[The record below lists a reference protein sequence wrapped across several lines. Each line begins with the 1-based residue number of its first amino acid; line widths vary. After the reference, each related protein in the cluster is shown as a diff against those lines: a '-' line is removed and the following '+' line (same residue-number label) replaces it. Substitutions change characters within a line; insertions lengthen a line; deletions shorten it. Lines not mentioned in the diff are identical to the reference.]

1 MGAVVGGR
9 RGRVVLMA
17 VVGLVGWWAYTRAG
31 GSAGPMGQFLQG
43 PALLIV
49 GGGTLV
55 ALVVSYPVRQLWD
68 AVRAVRLAVTTP
80 PQAPDDLVPLFAEW
94 AARAK
99 RSGIMA
105 VEREV
110 RRVPDPFLSR
120 ALALVVSGVDATVM
134 RQTLEIDHRVT
145 LEREEAQAQV
155 LESAGGY
162 APTLG
167 IIAAVLG
174 LMQAM
179 QDLSSPAQVGTGIA
193 AAFVA
198 TLYGLG
204 AANLLC
210 LPLATRLRTH
220 ARLHALRREF
230 TIDGVLALHAG
241 LHPRLLEERLTGY
254 VSPANR
260 EMEVA

>member
-1 MGAVVGGR
+1 MARLVVGSVVAAGMWWGYRRLGGGTADLARFVQWPAVV
-9 RGRVVLMA
+9 
-17 VVGLVGWWAYTRAG
+17 
-31 GSAGPMGQFLQG
+31 
-43 PALLIV
+43 IV
-49 GGGTLV
+49 GGGTAL
-55 ALVVSYPVRQLWD
+55 ALVVSYPVRLLWD
-68 AVRAVRLAVTTP
+68 AVRAVRRTFGPAP
-80 PQAPDDLVPLFAEW
+80 EAPDALIPLFGEW

-110 RRVPDPFLSR
+110 RRVSDGFLSR
-120 ALALVVSGVDATVM
+120 ALALVVSGVDASVV
-134 RQTLEIDHRVT
+134 RQTLEVDHRVT
-145 LEREEAQAQV
+145 IEREEEVAQV

-167 IIAAVLG
+167 IIAAVIG
-174 LMQAM
+174 LMRAM
-179 QDLSSPAQVGTGIA
+179 QDLSSPAQVGAGIA

-204 AANLLC
+204 AANLVF
-210 LPLATRLRTH
+210 LPLATRLRTQ
-220 ARLHALRREF
+220 ARQHALRREF

-241 LHPRLLEERLTGY
+241 LHPRLVEERLTGY

-260 EMEVA
+260 NAEVA

>member
-1 MGAVVGGR
+1 VVRRLGKVLVWAAGAA
-9 RGRVVLMA
+9 VL
-17 VVGLVGWWAYTRAG
+17 WWAYVRLG
-31 GSAGPMGQFLQG
+31 GGAQGLGQFIQW
-43 PALLIV
+43 PALVIV
-49 GGGTLV
+49 GGGTAL
-55 ALVVSYPVRQLWD
+55 ALVVSYPARLLWQS
-68 AVRAVRLAVTTP
+68 ARAVQRAFSEP
-80 PQAPDDLVPLFAEW
+80 PKAPDDLIPVFAEW
-94 AARAK
+94 ASRAK

-110 RRVPDPFLSR
+110 RRVEDPFLSR
-120 ALALVVSGVDATVM
+120 ALALTVSGVEGTVV
-134 RQTLEIDHRVT
+134 RQTLEVDHHVSV
-145 LEREEAQAQV
+145 ERDEEHAQV

-174 LMQAM
+174 LMRAM

-204 AANLLC
+204 AANLVF
-210 LPLATRLRTH
+210 LPLATRLRTY
-220 ARLHALRREF
+220 ARQHALRREF

-241 LHPRLLEERLTGY
+241 LHPRLMEERLTGY
-254 VSPANR
+254 VTPSRR
-260 EMEVA
+260 EVDVA